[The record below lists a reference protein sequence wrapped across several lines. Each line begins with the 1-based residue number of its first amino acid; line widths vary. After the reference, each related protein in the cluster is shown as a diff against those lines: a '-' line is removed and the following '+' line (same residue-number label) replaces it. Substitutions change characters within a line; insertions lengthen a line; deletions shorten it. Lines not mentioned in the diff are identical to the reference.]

1 VSEKEIIDLEMF
13 LNYLLKNGYPEKEVE
28 AMSYKEAK

>member
-1 VSEKEIIDLEMF
+1 MSNKEKSDLEMF
-13 LNYLLKNGYPEKEVE
+13 LDYLLKNGYPEKEVE